1 MGKEQRVYAECYNL
15 AETEKKI
22 ELRNQR
28 DGSGKFSIS
37 IAQHDML
44 RTLDGYVDEAL
55 WSTGPAASPR
65 RL

>member
-1 MGKEQRVYAECYNL
+1 MGGQEVIATFL
-15 AETEKKI
+15 AGLIRIEI

-44 RTLDGYVDEAL
+44 RTLDGYDD
-55 WSTGPAASPR
+55 SGD
-65 RL
+65 